1 MMLKI
6 GLVKW
11 VFAGLLSAL
20 MVLSAIPDL
29 LRDPGAVSVFHH
41 LGYPEYLL
49 PFLGTAKLLG
59 VVAVLAPGTLR
70 IKEWAF
76 AGISFDLSGALYSH
90 LSVGDPPQVWMPA
103 LIGILLLAAT
113 YAGFRRAGAR
123 RRTADPA

>member
-11 VFAGLLSAL
+11 VFAGLLAAL
-20 MVLSAIPDL
+20 MVFSAIPDL
-29 LRDPGAVSVFHH
+29 FKDPGAVSVFHH

-90 LSVGDPPQVWMPA
+90 LSVGDPPRVWMPA
-103 LIGILLLAAT
+103 LIGLVLLGAA
-113 YAGFRRAGAR
+113 YAGFRRASDR
-123 RRTADPA
+123 RKTADAS

>member
-6 GLVKW
+6 GWVKW

-20 MVLSAIPDL
+20 IVLSALPDL
-29 LRDPGAVSVFHH
+29 FRDPGAVSVFHH

-59 VVAVLAPGTLR
+59 VVAVLAPGTWR

-76 AGISFDLSGALYSH
+76 AGISFDLGGALYSH
-90 LSVGDPPQVWMPA
+90 LSVGDPPPVWMPA
-103 LIGILLLAAT
+103 LIGLVLLGAA
-113 YAGFRRAGAR
+113 YAGFRWAGDR
-123 RRTADPA
+123 QKTADPS